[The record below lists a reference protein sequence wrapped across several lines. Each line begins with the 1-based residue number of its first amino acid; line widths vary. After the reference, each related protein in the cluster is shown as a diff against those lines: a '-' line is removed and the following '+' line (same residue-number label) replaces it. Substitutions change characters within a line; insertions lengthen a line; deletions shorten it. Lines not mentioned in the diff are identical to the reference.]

1 MTPRGKFF
9 DLFGG
14 RTHAYIPE
22 LADQLATQ
30 KIDRREFLR
39 TSTLLGLS
47 AAAAYSMSAS
57 LTGEAHAQQAA
68 PAARNGVFGG
78 TLRVAKRVQEI
89 TDPAKFSTD
98 AHNQTRHIVE
108 YLTETGFDNITR
120 PSLAERWE
128 ASEDLKTWTLHL
140 RQNVLFNNGN
150 PFEAADVEFNLRRWL
165 KKELGSANASLFSAL
180 PATGIEVAD
189 THTIKLHL
197 SRAELAIPENFFAY
211 TTAILHRSFDDT
223 GSDFAKNPIGT
234 GPYELVS
241 NAYSDHCV
249 LKKRKSGYWG
259 QEPYLDEIV
268 YIDTGDGEEAKIA
281 ALASDQVDAVHEIS
295 VEQIDLVKQIPT
307 LKLYDIA
314 TSYTAVARM
323 RVSEKPFDDLR
334 VRRAV
339 VLSLD
344 HAKILEIAYRGYGT
358 VGENHHVAPTHPE
371 YYKLPPVTRDI
382 PKAKALLAEAGH
394 ASGLT
399 ITIDYGQNEQWHGR
413 AVQVMKEQLAEAGI
427 NLQLNT
433 MPSASYWDIWK
444 KTPFGFTSWSDRPL
458 GVMTLKLAYRSGG
471 AWNESNYQNPE
482 FDAALDKAL
491 GILDPEKRRVEMQK
505 VETILQ
511 DDAVIAQPLWRS
523 VFSAASIKV
532 HNYHIHPTLAHFY
545 RDVWVQ

>member
-1 MTPRGKFF
+1 MTTRGKFF

-22 LADQLATQ
+22 LADKLRKEQ
-30 KIDRREFLR
+30 IDRREFLR

-47 AAAAYSMSAS
+47 AVAAYAMSSTLTGQPLAQEAAA
-57 LTGEAHAQQAA
+57 A
-68 PAARNGVFGG
+68 PRDGVFGG

-98 AHNQTRHIVE
+98 AHNQTRHIAE

-120 PSLAERWE
+120 PALAESWT

-140 RQNVLFNNGN
+140 RQNVLFNNGDA
-150 PFEAADVEFNLRRWL
+150 FEAADVEFNLRRWL
-165 KKELGSANASLFSAL
+165 KKELSSANASLFSSL
-180 PATGIEVAD
+180 PDNGIEVVDA
-189 THTIKLHL
+189 HTITLHL
-197 SRAELAIPENFFAY
+197 TKAELAIPENFFAY
-211 TTAILHRSFDDT
+211 TTAMLHRSFDET

-241 NAYSDHCV
+241 NVYSDRCV
-249 LKKRKSGYWG
+249 LKKRAEGYWG
-259 QEPYLDEIV
+259 EEPYLEEII

-307 LKLYDIA
+307 LTLYDIP

-323 RVSEKPFDDLR
+323 RVSEKPFDDIR
-334 VRRAV
+334 VRQAV

-371 YYKLPPVTRDI
+371 YYKLPALTRDAE
-382 PKAKALLAEAGH
+382 KAKALLAEAGF
-394 ASGLT
+394 ADGLT
-399 ITIDYGQNEQWHGR
+399 IKIDYGQNEQWHGR
-413 AVQVMKEQLAEAGI
+413 AVQVMKEQLAESGI
-427 NLQLNT
+427 NLELNT
-433 MPSASYWDIWK
+433 MPSAAYWDIWT

-458 GVMTLKLAYRSGG
+458 GVMTLKLAYRSGA
-471 AWNESNYQNPE
+471 AWNESNYSNPE
-482 FDAALDKAL
+482 FDAALDTAL
-491 GILDPEKRRVEMQK
+491 GILDPELRRVEMQK

-511 DDAVIAQPLWRS
+511 NDAVIAQPLWRS
-523 VFSAASIKV
+523 VFSAASTKV
-532 HNYHIHPTLAHFY
+532 HNYRIHPTLAHFY
-545 RDVWVQ
+545 RNVWVQ

>member
-1 MTPRGKFF
+1 MTSRRKFF

-14 RTHAYIPE
+14 RTHSYIPE
-22 LADQLATQ
+22 LAEQLRTEQ
-30 KIDRREFLR
+30 IDRREFLR

-47 AAAAYSMSAS
+47 AAAAYAMSFT
-57 LTGEAHAQQAA
+57 LTGEAQAQEAA
-68 PAARNGVFGG
+68 TPRDGVYGG

-98 AHNQTRHIVE
+98 AHNQTRHIAE

-120 PSLAERWE
+120 PALAERWE

-140 RQNVLFNNGN
+140 RQNVLFNNGDL
-150 PFEAADVEFNLRRWL
+150 FEAADVEFNLRRWL
-165 KKELGSANASLFSAL
+165 RKELGSSNASLFSAL
-180 PATGIEVAD
+180 PESGIETID
-189 THTIKLHL
+189 NHTIRLHL
-197 SRAELAIPENFFAY
+197 TQAELAIPENFFAY
-211 TTAILHRSFDDT
+211 TTAILHRSFEET

-241 NAYSDHCV
+241 NVYSDRCV
-249 LKKRKSGYWG
+249 LRKRVNGYWG
-259 QEPYLDEIV
+259 EEPYLDEII

-295 VEQIDLVKQIPT
+295 VEQIDLVTQIPT
-307 LKLYDIA
+307 LTLYDVA

-323 RVSEKPFDDLR
+323 RVSEKPFDDIR
-334 VRRAV
+334 VRQAI

-371 YYKLPPVTRDI
+371 YYKLPVLTRDI
-382 PKAKALLAEAGH
+382 EKAKALLAEAGY
-394 ASGLT
+394 ADGLT
-399 ITIDYGQNEQWHGR
+399 VKIDYGQNEQWHGR

-427 NLQLNT
+427 NLELNT
-433 MPSASYWDIWK
+433 MPSAAYWDIWT

-458 GVMTLKLAYRSGG
+458 GVMTLKLAYRSGA
-471 AWNESNYQNPE
+471 AWNESNYSNPA

-491 GILDPEKRRVEMQK
+491 GILDPDLRRVEMQK
-505 VETILQ
+505 VEEILQ
-511 DDAVIAQPLWRS
+511 NDAVIAQPLWRS
-523 VFSAASIKV
+523 VFSAANTKV
-532 HNYHIHPTLAHFY
+532 QNYRIHPTLAHFY